1 MGTRKS
7 EAVDFE
13 FVSSEECETELT
25 SYKASFPIFAG
36 FNNRTSGWMTHP
48 KRKPVYEIISRL
60 IFATWNESLRL
71 DNDCCDVAVRS
82 RCNEIFEKYFRRSV
96 QDLEFV
102 KILKGFKRIHRESLQ
117 SYSSN

>member
-1 MGTRKS
+1 MATRKS
-7 EAVDFE
+7 KAVYFV
-13 FVSSEECETELT
+13 FVSGEECETELN
-25 SYKASFPIFAG
+25 SHKASFPIFAG

-71 DNDCCDVAVRS
+71 DNDYCEVEVRS
-82 RCNEIFEKYFRRSV
+82 RCNEIFENLFRRKV

-102 KILKGFKRIHRESLQ
+102 KILKGFKRIHKQALSLHCA
-117 SYSSN
+117 

>member
-1 MGTRKS
+1 MATRTSKAVNFDFISGEVCEAELKS
-7 EAVDFE
+7 H
-13 FVSSEECETELT
+13 
-25 SYKASFPIFAG
+25 KASFPIFAG

-48 KRKPVYEIISRL
+48 KRNPVYEIIPQL

-82 RCNEIFEKYFRRSV
+82 RCNEIFEKYFRRKV

-102 KILKGFKRIHRESLQ
+102 KILKGFKRIHREALQ
-117 SYSSN
+117 RHTDY